1 MYTYTFTKQ
10 VEKFLEKQ
18 NADFIHN
25 FTQKVEILSQDPFG
39 SHLDIKPLRG
49 MWDNYRLRIWKYRFL
64 YYVNHTEICIYF
76 YKAWSRGDIY
86 K

>member
-49 MWDNYRLRIWKYRFL
+49 M
-64 YYVNHTEICIYF
+64 
-76 YKAWSRGDIY
+76 
-86 K
+86 